1 MNTSKNKTALSLLVS
16 ALLLMN
22 ASNAFAHDDHENQCN
37 LSLNNDLSVTPE
49 HIRILEDDE
58 TLVDIYKD
66 NILFIKGEQM
76 QLNDKQQ
83 KMIVEYSASIRN
95 ALPEVT
101 QIAVDAVG
109 LAFEGLN
116 VALGELVDMD
126 DHEDKFKLL
135 QQKINDKYQGS
146 EGSYSITKGD
156 FNIEI
161 DDEEIDVLVED
172 LVEGMVPSLIGGL
185 ISGIGQAIASGEDI
199 DIELDDIG
207 EKVERE
213 IEAKAEL
220 IEVRADAFCKKM
232 KIVDKLEQKLVD
244 SNSDFEDLDLLEIE
258 D

>member
-1 MNTSKNKTALSLLVS
+1 MNTSKNTTALSILLSGLLVFNSS
-16 ALLLMN
+16 AVM
-22 ASNAFAHDDHENQCN
+22 AHDEENQCN

-49 HIRILEDDE
+49 HIRIIEDDE
-58 TLVDIYKD
+58 TLVDIYQD

-76 QLNDKQQ
+76 NLNDEQQ
-83 KMIVEYSASIRN
+83 KMIVEYSTSIRK

-101 QIAVDAVG
+101 KIAVDAVG

-116 VALGELVDMD
+116 IGLGELVDMD
-126 DHEDKFKLL
+126 EHEEKFKQL
-135 QQKINDKYQGS
+135 QQKINDKYQDN
-146 EGSYSITKGD
+146 EGSYSVTKGD

-172 LVEGMVPSLIGGL
+172 LVEGIVPSLIGGL
-185 ISGIGQAIASGEDI
+185 ISGIGQAIASGNDI

-220 IEVRADAFCKKM
+220 IEIRADAFCNQM
-232 KIVDKLEQKLVD
+232 KSLDKLEQKLIN
-244 SNSDFEDLDLLEIE
+244 SNSDFKDLDLLEIE
-258 D
+258 H

>member
-1 MNTSKNKTALSLLVS
+1 MNISKNKAALSMVFSSLFVFNS
-16 ALLLMN
+16 ATVI
-22 ASNAFAHDDHENQCN
+22 AHEEDNHCDV
-37 LSLNNDLSVTPE
+37 SLNNDLSVTPE

-58 TLVDIYKD
+58 TLVDIYQDKM
-66 NILFIKGEQM
+66 LFIKGEQI

-83 KMIVEYSASIRN
+83 KIIIEYSTSIRS

-109 LAFEGLN
+109 LAFEGVN
-116 VALGELVDMD
+116 IALGDLVDMD

-135 QQKINDKYQGS
+135 QQKINDKYQDS

-156 FNIEI
+156 VNIQI
-161 DDEEIDVLVED
+161 DDEEVDVLVED
-172 LVEGMVPSLIGGL
+172 LVEDMLPSLIGGL

-199 DIELDDIG
+199 DIELDNIG

-220 IEVRADAFCKKM
+220 IEVRADAFCNKM
-232 KIVDKLEQKLVD
+232 KDFDKLEQKLID
-244 SNSDFEDLDLLEIE
+244 SSSDFEDLDLLEIE
-258 D
+258 H